1 MKKIITGKS
10 IMVMLAIGVSA
21 TTFVGCNKIKD
32 FGTIN
37 TRDDASA
44 VPVTAYLLTNVQANM
59 GSFMAA
65 GTRPSE
71 YTQQYAETQYT
82 DVSVYG
88 TPAIDYA
95 GTYSGLLQDLQ
106 KVIDLNTDET
116 TKGTI
121 AVTSSGS
128 NANQIAVA
136 KILKSYII
144 WTITDRW
151 GDVPYSQALKGAL
164 NLSPKFDKQE
174 DIYKGILG
182 DLKAAVAGFNG
193 GLSAQGDV
201 FYGGNNAK
209 WKKLANT
216 LRMLVALRMSKVYP
230 NVGELAATEFAAAAN
245 DANGAIITNADNL
258 TQTYDGA
265 TALTTNVWYSAL
277 VGRKDDA
284 FSLTFSD
291 ILANMSDS
299 RRGSFATP
307 GPGFAYGLPRA
318 LAVAFDN
325 ANAGSTARLFALKGQ
340 TTPIV
345 IVPAAYTLL
354 AQAEAVQRGWLTI
367 AGKTAQTLYEAG
379 VTASFDQWGAS
390 GAATYIGLGGPANFL
405 TGSGGGN
412 NIGANTYGSVVG
424 ANAFTTTPLQRI
436 QLQRFIAS
444 FGDGIQAW
452 SEWRRTGIPN
462 LTPTTYGTNSP
473 REIPRRYTYGI
484 QEYGTNTANVTE
496 AAARIAGGDKMNS
509 RVWWDKP

>member
-1 MKKIITGKS
+1 MKKIMSAKS
-10 IMVMLAIGVSA
+10 ALVLLAIGVGA

-44 VPVTAYLLTNVQANM
+44 VPVTSYLLTNVQANL
-59 GSFMAA
+59 GSFMTA

-88 TPAIDYA
+88 TPQVDYA
-95 GTYSGLLQDLQ
+95 GTYSGVLQDLQ
-106 KVIDLNTDET
+106 TVIDLNIDPA
-116 TKGTI
+116 TKSTI

-136 KILKSYII
+136 RILKSYIL

-151 GDVPYSQALKGAL
+151 GDVPYSQALKGAA

-182 DLKAAVAGFNG
+182 DLKAAIAGFDG
-193 GLSAQGDV
+193 GPSAKGDIL
-201 FYGGNNAK
+201 YGGNNAK

-216 LRMLVALRMSKVYP
+216 IRMLMALRMSKVYP
-230 NVGELAATEFAAAAN
+230 NAGEFAATEFAAAAN

-258 TQTYDGA
+258 TLNYDGA

-291 ILANMSDS
+291 ILSNLSDN
-299 RRGSFATP
+299 RRASFATP

-325 ANAGSTARLFALKGQ
+325 ANAGSCARLFAVKTQ

-354 AQAEAVQRGWLTI
+354 AQAEAVQRGWLSI

-379 VTASFDQWGAS
+379 VTASFAQWGAS
-390 GAATYIGLGGPANFL
+390 GAVTYLTGSANFL
-405 TGSGGGN
+405 SGSGGGN
-412 NIGANTYGSVVG
+412 NIGANTYGSIVG

-462 LTPTTYGTNSP
+462 LTPTTFGTNSP
-473 REIPRRYTYGI
+473 KEIPRRYTYGL
-484 QEYGTNTANVTE
+484 QEYGTNTANVNE
-496 AAARIAGGDKMNS
+496 AAGRISGGDKMNS